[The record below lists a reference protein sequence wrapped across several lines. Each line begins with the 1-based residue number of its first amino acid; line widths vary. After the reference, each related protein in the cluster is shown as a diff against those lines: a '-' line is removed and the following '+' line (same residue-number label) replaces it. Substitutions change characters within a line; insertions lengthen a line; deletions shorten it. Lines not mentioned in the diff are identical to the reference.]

1 LPDDALDAMQA
12 VAYKLAPTDER
23 ERARSLFDNW
33 LPHIGGDA
41 ARADYEEHEREVA
54 RLRAEAVAKIEH
66 SAGIDAVRSLV
77 AEAKLPWSVGV
88 ALADATDDKYDSDVV
103 RLLGA
108 DGSSEAQFAGA
119 FVTRR
124 FESGGWGW
132 LEALIQREGSELTTD
147 QIALLLLG
155 SRDHPHS
162 WERAAELGTSVE
174 ARGQGAAIGGS

>member
-1 LPDDALDAMQA
+1 MDDLPPAERDRMLAALDVIADDREAISGSANELWRVLADLIGKHREFPDAVWVLPDDALDAMQA
-12 VAYKLAPTDER
+12 VADKLAPTDER

-88 ALADATDDKYDSDVV
+88 ALADATDDKGPAARTGD
-103 RLLGA
+103 
-108 DGSSEAQFAGA
+108 
-119 FVTRR
+119 R
-124 FESGGWGW
+124 FG
-132 LEALIQREGSELTTD
+132 
-147 QIALLLLG
+147 
-155 SRDHPHS
+155 
-162 WERAAELGTSVE
+162 
-174 ARGQGAAIGGS
+174 